1 MSGNELSVG
10 PEMHNWVL
18 NGHLPER
25 SSAVTWV
32 CTKCGHKIQ
41 TDEMDPSP
49 TLLVIDPSLPR
60 RRKSG
65 SSFFVNCDEL
75 IMLKVM
81 ED

>member
-41 TDEMDPSP
+41 TWATPSP